1 MAKQQ
6 PLGVT
11 RNLRVLGEHVSAW
24 RKLQRL
30 TTTSVAARAGVSRN
44 VLRAIEQGTGTTSTE
59 NLFRVLRVLG
69 IADGIVSAADPYK
82 SDVGKMRVDEVLPQ
96 RVRG

>member
-1 MAKQQ
+1 MSKEQ

-30 TTTSVAARAGVSRN
+30 TTTSVAARAGVTRN
-44 VLRAIEQGTGTTSTE
+44 TLRAIEQGTGTTSTE

-82 SDVGKMRVDEVLPQ
+82 SDVGKLRVDEVLPR